1 MNSNDPAEYE
11 GGEQQS
17 RENRIMDDLT
27 TMNDT
32 CQKPGCMADSTD
44 TYRDEHGN
52 GLDLC
57 ERHYYELVSGGNIA
71 STSTNI
77 LGDRFI
83 PQQDI
88 PRQTADSPT
97 PFTDK
102 LNETIGDGVGTRRSR
117 GTRDL
122 HPSVDHDDDDE

>member
-1 MNSNDPAEYE
+1 
-11 GGEQQS
+11 
-17 RENRIMDDLT
+17 
-27 TMNDT
+27 
-32 CQKPGCMADSTD
+32 MADSTD

-57 ERHYYELVSGGNIA
+57 GRHYYELVSGGNID

-83 PQQDI
+83 PQQDL
-88 PRQTADSPT
+88 PRQTADGPT
-97 PFTDK
+97 TFEDT

-117 GTRDL
+117 STRDL
-122 HPSVDHDDDDE
+122 HPSVDQNGDDE